1 MVIYDNNLNARKK
14 FVFLSI
20 IFSFLLRNY
29 QKYFHDWQDQ
39 KLQASA
45 LQFKLF
51 MSYAIYFL
59 ETLHHKG

>member
-1 MVIYDNNLNARKK
+1 MTNLNAQKK

-29 QKYFHDWQDQ
+29 QKYIHDWQDQ

-45 LQFKLF
+45 LQF
-51 MSYAIYFL
+51 
-59 ETLHHKG
+59 